1 MLTSAVITIPAEV
14 KIQYLPAASNAPAS
28 PNHCHTAVAFCLAMR
43 RSEAS
48 SMLACGPPEATTE
61 VIQTSR
67 HPSWRRVT
75 AVVLAGGTSQR
86 FAPDKLAEQVDGKP
100 LLERT
105 LASLLEDFQVVV
117 VGSVRD
123 VDRPVIFTSE
133 DPPGGGPAAALVA
146 GVRRA
151 LEEPSE
157 AIVVLPA
164 DAPLGGHGAST
175 LLARLGVEPSTEAVV
190 AVDAHGRE
198 QPLQLA
204 LRPAAAEALLTA
216 AGPGGAAGVSAR
228 RLLDALRPG
237 LVAQELAPAELWDI
251 DTADQLLV
259 WRLRSSA
266 AVSSIMDVVTER
278 QAAAFGSP
286 VVIVIDGPSCAGKSI
301 LAAAL
306 ALRSG
311 AAVVEG
317 DDFYRHTLPRLTVP
331 QREAMSDA
339 AVADAV
345 IDWERLR
352 AEALLPLQARR
363 SATFQPYDWDA
374 DDGRLA
380 PPKIILPADVI
391 IVEGIY
397 AARPELTDLVDVA
410 VYLGVSTQ
418 VRARRYAEREN
429 DPDWQRFWE
438 RGEAHYFRA
447 VRPAASF
454 DIRLDD
460 QDLRNVG
467 GA

>member
-1 MLTSAVITIPAEV
+1 M
-14 KIQYLPAASNAPAS
+14 
-28 PNHCHTAVAFCLAMR
+28 
-43 RSEAS
+43 
-48 SMLACGPPEATTE
+48 
-61 VIQTSR
+61 
-67 HPSWRRVT
+67 
-75 AVVLAGGTSQR
+75 VLAGGASHR
-86 FAPDKLAEQVDGKP
+86 FPPDKLAQLVEDQP
-100 LLERT
+100 LLDRA
-105 LASLLEDFQVVV
+105 LASLPEQFLVVV
-117 VGSVRD
+117 VGSMRQVTR
-123 VDRPVIFTSE
+123 RVIFTSE
-133 DPPGGGPAAALVA
+133 DPPGGGPAAAMIA

-151 LEEPSE
+151 LAES
-157 AIVVLPA
+157 ADVIVVLPA
-164 DAPLGGHGAST
+164 DAPLGGQAART
-175 LLARLGVEPSTEAVV
+175 LLGRLEDEPSAQAVV
-190 AVDAHGRE
+190 GVDAHGRE

-228 RLLDALRPG
+228 RLLDVLRPG
-237 LVAQELAPAELWDI
+237 LVTQELAPAELWDI

-266 AVSSIMDVVTER
+266 AVLSIMDVVTER
-278 QAAAFGSP
+278 QAGASGSP
-286 VVIVIDGPSCAGKSI
+286 VVIAIDGPSCAGKSI
-301 LAAAL
+301 LATAL

-311 AAVVEG
+311 AAAVVEG

-352 AEALLPLQARR
+352 AEALLPLRARR
-363 SATFQPYDWDA
+363 SATFPPYDWDA

-380 PPKIILPADVI
+380 PPKIIPPADVI
-391 IVEGIY
+391 IVEGVY

-410 VYLGVSTQ
+410 VYLGADPQ
-418 VRARRYAEREN
+418 VRARRYAAREN

-447 VRPAASF
+447 VRPAESF

-460 QDLRNVG
+460 QDLRNVR

>member
-1 MLTSAVITIPAEV
+1 
-14 KIQYLPAASNAPAS
+14 
-28 PNHCHTAVAFCLAMR
+28 
-43 RSEAS
+43 
-48 SMLACGPPEATTE
+48 MLACGSPAATTE

-86 FAPDKLAEQVDGKP
+86 FAPDKLAEPVDGKP

-105 LASLLEDFQVVV
+105 LASLPEDFQVVV

-123 VDRPVIFTSE
+123 VDLPVIFTRE
-133 DPPGGGPAAALVA
+133 DPPGGGPAAAMIA

-151 LEEPSE
+151 LAESVDV
-157 AIVVLPA
+157 IVVLPA
-164 DAPLGGHGAST
+164 DAPLAGQAARTLLNRLEDGRST
-175 LLARLGVEPSTEAVV
+175 LAVV
-190 AVDAHGRE
+190 GVDAHGQE

-204 LRPAAAEALLTA
+204 LRPAGAEALLTA
-216 AGPGGAAGVSAR
+216 AGPGSAAGVSAR
-228 RLLDALRPG
+228 RLLEALRPG
-237 LVAQELAPAELWDI
+237 LVTQELAPAELWDI

-266 AVSSIMDVVTER
+266 AVLSIMDVIADH
-278 QAAAFGSP
+278 QAAAPGAP
-286 VVIVIDGPSCAGKSI
+286 VVVAIDGPSCAGKSI
-301 LAAAL
+301 LATAL

-317 DDFYRHTLPRLTVP
+317 DDFYRRTLPRLAVAE
-331 QREAMSDA
+331 RKAMSDA
-339 AVADAV
+339 TVVDAV

-352 AEALLPLQARR
+352 AEALLPLRARE
-363 SATFQPYDWDA
+363 SARFQPYDWDA

-380 PPKIILPADVI
+380 PPKIIPPADVI
-391 IVEGIY
+391 IVEGVY
-397 AARPELTDLVDVA
+397 AARPELADLVDVA
-410 VYLGVSTQ
+410 VYLGVGRQ
-418 VRARRYAEREN
+418 VRARRYAERGN

-447 VRPAASF
+447 IRPAASF
-454 DIRLDD
+454 HIRLDE

-467 GA
+467 SA

>member
-1 MLTSAVITIPAEV
+1 
-14 KIQYLPAASNAPAS
+14 
-28 PNHCHTAVAFCLAMR
+28 
-43 RSEAS
+43 
-48 SMLACGPPEATTE
+48 

-105 LASLLEDFQVVV
+105 LASLPEDFQVVV

-123 VDRPVIFTSE
+123 VDLPVIFTTE
-133 DPPGGGPAAALVA
+133 DPPGGGPAAAMIA

-151 LEEPSE
+151 LAES
-157 AIVVLPA
+157 ADVIVVLPA
-164 DAPLGGHGAST
+164 DAPLAGQAARILLSRLEDGRST
-175 LLARLGVEPSTEAVV
+175 LAVV
-190 AVDAHGRE
+190 GVDAHGRE

-204 LRPAAAEALLTA
+204 LRRAGAEALLTA

-237 LVAQELAPAELWDI
+237 LVTQELAPAELWDI

-259 WRLRSSA
+259 WRLRSSP
-266 AVSSIMDVVTER
+266 AVLSIMDVLAER
-278 QAAAFGSP
+278 QAAAPGAP
-286 VVIVIDGPSCAGKSI
+286 VVVAIDGQSCAGKSI
-301 LAAAL
+301 LATAL

-317 DDFYRHTLPRLTVP
+317 DDFYRRTLPRLTVAE
-331 QREAMSDA
+331 REAMSDA
-339 AVADAV
+339 AVVDDV

-352 AEALLPLQARR
+352 AEALLPLRARK
-363 SATFQPYDWDA
+363 SARFQPYDWDA

-380 PPKIILPADVI
+380 PPKIIPPADVI
-391 IVEGIY
+391 IVEGVY
-397 AARPELTDLVDVA
+397 AARPELADLVDVA
-410 VYLGVSTQ
+410 VYLGVDHQ
-418 VRARRYAEREN
+418 VRARRYAERGN

-447 VRPAASF
+447 IRPAASF
-454 DIRLDD
+454 HIRLDD
-460 QDLRNVG
+460 QDLRNVSS
-467 GA
+467 A

>member
-1 MLTSAVITIPAEV
+1 
-14 KIQYLPAASNAPAS
+14 
-28 PNHCHTAVAFCLAMR
+28 
-43 RSEAS
+43 
-48 SMLACGPPEATTE
+48 
-61 VIQTSR
+61 
-67 HPSWRRVT
+67 
-75 AVVLAGGTSQR
+75 VVLAGGASHR
-86 FAPDKLAEQVDGKP
+86 FPPDKLAQLVEDQP
-100 LLERT
+100 LLDRA
-105 LASLLEDFQVVV
+105 LASLPEQFLVVV
-117 VGSVRD
+117 VGSMRQVTR
-123 VDRPVIFTSE
+123 RVIFTSE
-133 DPPGGGPAAALVA
+133 DPPGGGPAAAMIA

-151 LEEPSE
+151 LAES
-157 AIVVLPA
+157 ADVIVVLPA
-164 DAPLGGHGAST
+164 DAPLGGQAART
-175 LLARLGVEPSTEAVV
+175 LLARLEDESSAQAVV
-190 AVDAHGRE
+190 GVDVHGRE

-237 LVAQELAPAELWDI
+237 LVTQELAPAELWDI
-251 DTADQLLV
+251 DTADQLLI

-266 AVSSIMDVVTER
+266 AVLSIMDVVTER
-278 QAAAFGSP
+278 QAGSSGSP
-286 VVIVIDGPSCAGKSI
+286 VVIAIDGPSCAGKSI
-301 LAAAL
+301 LATAL

-317 DDFYRHTLPRLTVP
+317 DDFYRLTLQGLTVP

-380 PPKIILPADVI
+380 PPKIIPPADVI
-391 IVEGIY
+391 IVEGVY

-410 VYLGVSTQ
+410 VYLGVDPQ

-429 DPDWQRFWE
+429 DPDWQRFWG

>member
-1 MLTSAVITIPAEV
+1 MNHGPGARRETEFDKVVRVLGRAVTKV
-14 KIQYLPAASNAPAS
+14 L
-28 PNHCHTAVAFCLAMR
+28 FR
-43 RSEAS
+43 R
-48 SMLACGPPEATTE
+48 P
-61 VIQTSR
+61 
-67 HPSWRRVT
+67 RRTKVS
-75 AVVLAGGTSQR
+75 AVVLAGGASHR
-86 FAPDKLAEQVDGKP
+86 FPPDKLAQLVEDQP
-100 LLERT
+100 LLDRA
-105 LASLLEDFQVVV
+105 LASLPEQFVVVV
-117 VGSVRD
+117 VGSVRQ
-123 VDRPVIFTSE
+123 VARPVIFTSE
-133 DPPGGGPAAALVA
+133 EPPGGGPAAAMIA

-151 LEEPSE
+151 LAES
-157 AIVVLPA
+157 ADVIVVLPA
-164 DAPLGGHGAST
+164 DAPLGGQAAGTLLSRLEDGPST
-175 LLARLGVEPSTEAVV
+175 LAVV

-237 LVAQELAPAELWDI
+237 LVTQELAPAELWDI

-266 AVSSIMDVVTER
+266 AVLSIMDVIAER
-278 QAAAFGSP
+278 QAAARGAP
-286 VVIVIDGPSCAGKSI
+286 VVIAIDGPSCAGKSI
-301 LAAAL
+301 LATAL

-317 DDFYRHTLPRLTVP
+317 DDFYRNTLPRLTVA

-339 AVADAV
+339 AVVDAV

-352 AEALLPLQARR
+352 AEALLPLRAGQ

-380 PPKIILPADVI
+380 PPKIIPHADVI
-391 IVEGIY
+391 IVEGVY
-397 AARPELTDLVDVA
+397 AARPELSDLVDVA
-410 VYLGVSTQ
+410 VHLGVDPQ

-447 VRPAASF
+447 VRPAASY

-467 GA
+467 DA

>member
-1 MLTSAVITIPAEV
+1 M
-14 KIQYLPAASNAPAS
+14 
-28 PNHCHTAVAFCLAMR
+28 
-43 RSEAS
+43 
-48 SMLACGPPEATTE
+48 
-61 VIQTSR
+61 
-67 HPSWRRVT
+67 
-75 AVVLAGGTSQR
+75 VLAGGASHR
-86 FAPDKLAEQVDGKP
+86 FPPDKLAQLVEDQP
-100 LLERT
+100 LLDRA
-105 LASLLEDFQVVV
+105 LASLPEQFVVVV
-117 VGSVRD
+117 VGSVRQ
-123 VDRPVIFTSE
+123 VARPVIFTSE
-133 DPPGGGPAAALVA
+133 EPPGGGPAAAMIA

-151 LEEPSE
+151 LAES
-157 AIVVLPA
+157 ADVIVVLPA
-164 DAPLGGHGAST
+164 DAPLGGQAAGTLLSRLEDGPST
-175 LLARLGVEPSTEAVV
+175 LAVV

-237 LVAQELAPAELWDI
+237 LVTQELAPAELWDI

-266 AVSSIMDVVTER
+266 AVLSIMDVIAER
-278 QAAAFGSP
+278 QAAARGAP
-286 VVIVIDGPSCAGKSI
+286 VVIAIDGPSCAGKSI
-301 LAAAL
+301 LATAL

-317 DDFYRHTLPRLTVP
+317 DDFYRNTLPRLTVA

-339 AVADAV
+339 AVVDAV

-352 AEALLPLQARR
+352 AEALLPLRAGQ

-380 PPKIILPADVI
+380 PPKIIPHADVI
-391 IVEGIY
+391 IVEGVY
-397 AARPELTDLVDVA
+397 AARPELSDLVDVA
-410 VYLGVSTQ
+410 VHLGVDPQ

-447 VRPAASF
+447 VRPAASY